1 MRHSM
6 ASEWPRPW
14 YSVLWAPWRMKY
26 LKTAGG
32 GGGSCVF
39 CIAPSLDDKASL
51 IVYRG
56 EKAYVI
62 LNKYPYNTGHVMIV
76 PYRHVP
82 SIVDLDRGEIEEIAL
97 LVNASIEALNE
108 VYKPHGFNVG
118 INIGEAAGAGI
129 AGHVH
134 VHVVPRWR
142 GDANF
147 MVTVGA
153 TKVLPEMLE
162 DTYKRVKPA
171 LANAVRRVQR
181 RWRESTTSS

>member
-1 MRHSM
+1 M
-6 ASEWPRPW
+6 ASWPRPW
-14 YSVLWAPWRMKY
+14 YGVLWAPWRMKY
-26 LKTAGG
+26 LKGG
-32 GGGSCVF
+32 GGPPGRCIF
-39 CIAPSLDDKASL
+39 CDAPDMSDEEAL

-62 LNKYPYNTGHVMIV
+62 LNKYPYNTGHVMVV

-82 SIVDLDRGEIEEIAL
+82 SLVDLKEDELREIAL
-97 LVNASIEALNE
+97 LVNASILALQEA
-108 VYKPHGFNVG
+108 YKPHGFNVG
-118 INIGEAAGAGI
+118 VNIGEAAGAGI

-147 MVTVGA
+147 MLTVGA

-162 DTYKRVKPA
+162 DTYKKLKP
-171 LANAVRRVQR
+171 LIANAVRRVQR
-181 RWRESTTSS
+181 EWTASTTSS